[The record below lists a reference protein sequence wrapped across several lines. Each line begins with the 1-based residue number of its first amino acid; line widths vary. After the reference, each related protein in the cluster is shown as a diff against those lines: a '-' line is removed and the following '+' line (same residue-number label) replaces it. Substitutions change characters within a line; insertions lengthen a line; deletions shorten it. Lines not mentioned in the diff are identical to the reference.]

1 MRKCPSLG
9 FVLAEG
15 AGQRTQSAQSQWGD
29 SGALRA
35 AFTVGLSEGQG
46 HTVHPGG
53 HSSGDGP
60 VGSNQGLL
68 GSLGMTAGVHLSLL
82 QLESES

>member
-1 MRKCPSLG
+1 M
-9 FVLAEG
+9 
-15 AGQRTQSAQSQWGD
+15 
-29 SGALRA
+29 
-35 AFTVGLSEGQG
+35 FTVGLSEGQG